1 MISIFLPFINRV
13 VINVVLIRVSVASTF
28 DVILLFVSHS
38 KSIHC
43 HGIIGKFSD
52 L

>member
-1 MISIFLPFINRV
+1 MINIFLLLINRV
-13 VINVVLIRVSVASTF
+13 VINVVLIRVSAASIF
-28 DVILLFVSHS
+28 DVILLFVSRC